1 MGIDIA
7 KGVHWATAIDD
18 LGRVV
23 VDQRVANEPAGLQGL
38 IDALAGLGDEPVIGV
53 DVVGGIAGLAEALLG
68 RPGSGWSMCR
78 GWPSTEPTGPT
89 CVGVGSRRG
98 SLGGRSSRRPGLA
111 ATAGGWSGR
120 CPG

>member
-1 MGIDIA
+1 MGIWVGIDIA

-53 DVVGGIAGLAEALLG
+53 DVVGGIAGLAEAMLG

-78 GWPSTEPTGPT
+78 GWPSTGPA
-89 CVGVGSRRG
+89 R
-98 SLGGRSSRRPGLA
+98 A
-111 ATAGGWSGR
+111 
-120 CPG
+120 